1 VGETAVNSLH
11 TFLLLATAFLIVF
24 LESSFN
30 GFRLIAGA
38 QVDLLPSLMVYT
50 AFSSSLTMITSL
62 AICGG
67 LWHDSLSANPL
78 GISILPLFVI
88 GLALHSNRGL
98 ILKDEPFARFMLG
111 MGASA
116 AAPLMTLLLL
126 LNTDHKP
133 MIGWFTLWQ
142 WVVMSLIGA
151 VVTPW
156 WFRFF
161 YWLNTT
167 LSYKP
172 LAGTSFRPDRQ
183 IKRGR

>member
-1 VGETAVNSLH
+1 MGTNPADEEPERGGNSD
-11 TFLLLATAFLIVF
+11 IP
-24 LESSFN
+24 S
-30 GFRLIAGA
+30 GA
-38 QVDLLPSLMVYT
+38 PGLGGLKWRHLRSIP
-50 AFSSSLTMITSL
+50 SLTMPSRIVSVVGRPVALLL

-172 LAGTSFRPDRQ
+172 LGGTSFRADRE

>member
-1 VGETAVNSLH
+1 MN
-11 TFLLLATAFLIVF
+11 TFHSFLILATAFLVVF

-30 GFRLIAGA
+30 GLRVIAGA

-50 AFSSSLTMITSL
+50 AFSTGLRTITTL

-67 LWHDSLSANPL
+67 LLHDSLSANPL
-78 GISILPLFVI
+78 GISILPLFII
-88 GLALHSNRGL
+88 GIALHSNRGL

-111 MGASA
+111 MAASA
-116 AAPLMTLLLL
+116 FAPLLTLLLL
-126 LNTDHKP
+126 INVQLKP
-133 MIGWFTLWQ
+133 MLGWFTLWQ
-142 WVVMSLIGA
+142 WVVMSLLGA
-151 VVTPW
+151 TVTPW

-161 YWLNTT
+161 YWLNLA

-172 LAGTSFRPDRQ
+172 LGGTSFRADRE

>member
-1 VGETAVNSLH
+1 MN
-11 TFLLLATAFLIVF
+11 TFHSFLILFTAFLIVF
-24 LESSFN
+24 FESAFN
-30 GFRLIAGA
+30 GLRVIAGA

-50 AFSSSLTMITSL
+50 AFSSGISTITLL
-62 AICGG
+62 AIGGG

-88 GLALHSNRGL
+88 GIALHSNRGL
-98 ILKDEPFARFMLG
+98 ILKDDAFARFMLG

-116 AAPLMTLLLL
+116 AAPFFALVLL
-126 LNTDHKP
+126 LNTEQKP

-142 WVVMSLIGA
+142 WIVMSILGA
-151 VVTPW
+151 AATPW

-161 YWLNTT
+161 YWMNLA

-172 LAGTSFRPDRQ
+172 LGGSSFRPDRE